1 MTLYRSRMFS
11 VLFPSSVKTIGNGV
25 NSPFPRV
32 ANSYCDDSFLSPIG
46 DYRRQH
52 LSFSNEKPG
61 KKSKKRKRS
70 IKETF
75 ASTFIDS
82 ASPKV
87 LEFVTVGFNTTTR
100 HLEDLAQKCTGNTA
114 PESTSPGPV
123 MEHRAQVDSH
133 SIIQKPLVA
142 IFVPRAEQPKIL
154 HSHLPVLIQA
164 ASLGSSALPPI
175 RLVPLAS
182 GAEARLIKA
191 LGIPR
196 VGLVGLMDNAP
207 AASQLIQLVRTQVPV
222 VEIPW
227 LQESISGVFL
237 PTTINTI
244 HTTTSAESKKKGR
257 PKGSTKPKNDQ
268 KPTSAC

>member
-1 MTLYRSRMFS
+1 MTLYRSRMFFD
-11 VLFPSSVKTIGNGV
+11 LFLSSVKTIGNGV
-25 NSPFPRV
+25 IFPFLRV
-32 ANSYCDDSFLSPIG
+32 ANSYCDNSFLSPIG

-52 LSFSNEKPG
+52 LSFSNQKPG

-82 ASPKV
+82 ASPEV
-87 LEFVTVGFNTTTR
+87 LEFVTVGFNTTTL

-114 PESTSPGPV
+114 PESTSSGPV
-123 MEHRAQVDSH
+123 MEHPVQVDSD

-154 HSHLPVLIQA
+154 HSHLPVLIKA
-164 ASLGSSALPPI
+164 ASLAFPSVPPI
-175 RLVPLAS
+175 RLVPLANE
-182 GAEARLIKA
+182 AEACLITA

-196 VGLVGLMDNAP
+196 LGLVGLMDNAP
-207 AASQLIQLVRTQVPV
+207 AASQLIQLIRTHVPA

-237 PTTINTI
+237 PTIVNTI
-244 HTTTSAESKKKGR
+244 HTTTSAESKKIGR
-257 PKGSTKPKNDQ
+257 AKGSTKPKTDQ
-268 KPTSAC
+268 